1 MFSVRSILALQLRRS
16 ILLLHSSSSSSSSAS
31 YSTSSAAAVQAERA
45 ISEGPRNDWTRDE
58 IKSVYDSP
66 VLDLLF
72 HGVSFDPL
80 FQFLFLLLYI

>member
-16 ILLLHSSSSSSSSAS
+16 ILLLHSSSSTSAS

-58 IKSVYDSP
+58 EIKTVYDSL
-66 VLDLLF
+66 VLDFLF
-72 HGVSFDPL
+72 HGVSLDSL
-80 FQFLFLLLYI
+80 FEFLFLLLYI

>member
-16 ILLLHSSSSSSSSAS
+16 ILLLHSSSSS

-66 VLDLLF
+66 VLDLHF
-72 HGVSFDPL
+72 HGVSFDSL
-80 FQFLFLLLYI
+80 FECLFLLLYI

>member
-1 MFSVRSILALQLRRS
+1 MYSVRSILALQLRRS
-16 ILLLHSSSSSSSSAS
+16 ILLLHSSSSS

-58 IKSVYDSP
+58 EIKTVYDSP

-72 HGVSFDPL
+72 HGVSFDSL
-80 FQFLFLLLYI
+80 FEFLFLLLYI